1 MIVGSFVIPH
11 PLFEEII
18 EERGVEKKKN
28 GYGCK
33 IQEV

>member
-18 EERGVEKKKN
+18 EEGSREKEKWAW
-28 GYGCK
+28 
-33 IQEV
+33 V